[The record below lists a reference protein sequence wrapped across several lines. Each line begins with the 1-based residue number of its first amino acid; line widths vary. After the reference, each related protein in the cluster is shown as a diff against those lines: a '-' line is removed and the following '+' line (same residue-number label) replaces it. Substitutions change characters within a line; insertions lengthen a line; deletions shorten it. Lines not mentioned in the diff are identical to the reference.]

1 MIAREYES
9 EKEQVREIK
18 LNKLEQRLWNANK
31 FISLSEK
38 LRDKREWTENQRN
51 SEDQKLAKF
60 FKLACVSL

>member
-38 LRDKREWTENQRN
+38 LRDKREWTENRTQRIKN
-51 SEDQKLAKF
+51 
-60 FKLACVSL
+60 